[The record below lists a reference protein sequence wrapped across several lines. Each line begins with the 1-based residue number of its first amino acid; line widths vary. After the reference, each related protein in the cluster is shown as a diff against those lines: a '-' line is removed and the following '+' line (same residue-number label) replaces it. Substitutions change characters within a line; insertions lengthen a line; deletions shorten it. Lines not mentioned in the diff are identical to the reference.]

1 MKGVTIFVMINTE
14 KELIKLNKKKTYII
28 KQKIRSELI
37 SIGYNIKYIGTHYIF
52 EAIFIIYETGNWD
65 MLDNLEKN
73 VYSIMAKRH
82 NKSINNIKTNITKA
96 TNLRKSKNTMQNSY
110 TPKLIISTILY
121 KIM

>member
-1 MKGVTIFVMINTE
+1 MINTE